1 MSKVEIIREWDADAF
16 HRRVIELEAEGYV
29 ARLES
34 YQIIPEMNPET
45 GEITHLR
52 LIEMVLPDPIR
63 ETSEADPAGSQ

>member
-1 MSKVEIIREWDADAF
+1 MSTVEIIREWDADTF

-52 LIEMVLPDPIR
+52 LIEMVLLDP
-63 ETSEADPAGSQ
+63 EAPKAGPAGSK